1 MFQPYKPNI
10 LPPIF
15 LTLLIIVFNAAVL
28 VYFMVF
34 SGQNSFAW
42 GKFILLMMG
51 IAATSTLAVLF
62 TYNYAFKVRKKYFDQ
77 TFGVMGLEGKRY
89 LSNSV
94 QYHGKVGGYGVHV
107 YLQPTQRNYPLTL
120 PGDHGADLTFYT
132 GDRLEIFVDY
142 PFKTRMVVASREF
155 TAPNIFDKYTMK
167 PAFNF
172 LKKMATPKDFK
183 EIKISDADYKNYI
196 ISGIHESWTK
206 SILSS
211 KQTAQH
217 VKSLLNMKEF
227 MGIKSFTVLPES
239 VKFQIITPIDKI
251 NPGTIK
257 KMLDSLIGFVKL
269 AGKNK
274 IKTDLES
281 ESDNEHLIRV
291 DRNKFYHKY
300 RFRIFAVFL
309 VLLGLPAIL
318 MGLIFWWVI
327 ATNTPQ

>member
-1 MFQPYKPNI
+1 MVTLGVIAFGAMF
-10 LPPIF
+10 LVLF
-15 LTLLIIVFNAAVL
+15 LIVFNNNGFEWWKFALAMGAV
-28 VYFMVF
+28 VTC
-34 SGQNSFAW
+34 SFLGVAY
-42 GKFILLMMG
+42 
-51 IAATSTLAVLF
+51 S
-62 TYNYAFKVRKKYFDQ
+62 YNYAFKARKKYFDQ
-77 TFGVMGLEGKRY
+77 TFLLLGLEGKKY

-94 QYHGKVGGYGVHV
+94 QYHGQIRGYGVHV

-274 IKTDLES
+274 IKTELES